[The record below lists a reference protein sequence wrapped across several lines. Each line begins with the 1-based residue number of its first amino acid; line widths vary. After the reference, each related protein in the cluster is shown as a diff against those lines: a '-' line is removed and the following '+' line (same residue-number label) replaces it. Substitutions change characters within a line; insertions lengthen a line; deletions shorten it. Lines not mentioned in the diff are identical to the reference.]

1 MAYILYP
8 MTMQTLALFPHM
20 HVTMRRFSLSAITTF
35 LITTLLAP
43 ALFAQGGQRAPT
55 PQKTPEPKIDA
66 SDVTEQDM
74 EAAAALAVEV
84 RKVQMKYLPKM
95 KKMMKNKS
103 RKKMMQMRRKMG
115 KEIKQTIKVNDKIG
129 QERFRQMQLLAKQDT
144 TFRKKLMNRIKA
156 KTKAMRG
163 GMQQQQQG
171 QNGKNDE
178 EDGGS

>member
-1 MAYILYP
+1 
-8 MTMQTLALFPHM
+8 
-20 HVTMRRFSLSAITTF
+20 
-35 LITTLLAP
+35 
-43 ALFAQGGQRAPT
+43 
-55 PQKTPEPKIDA
+55 
-66 SDVTEQDM
+66 
-74 EAAAALAVEV
+74 
-84 RKVQMKYLPKM
+84 
-95 KKMMKNKS
+95 MKNKS

-163 GMQQQQQG
+163 GMQQQQQD